1 MSGRFSPGSPAPGD
15 PSPPRI
21 VVVDDSP
28 ASTDTLA
35 RQMALEGWDVRAFND
50 PFEALEA
57 IRADPPDLLLLDV
70 MMPGMNGLAVLKA
83 VRAQP
88 PTADLPVIMLT
99 ALDEAD
105 DVVRGL
111 DLGANDYLTKPPQF
125 EILAA
130 RVRTQLKLKRLQDQR
145 ERDIAELRELSA
157 LKDKFLQIAAH
168 DLRNPLG
175 NITFGIDLLE
185 QELARLETPVP
196 NAATI
201 LQAMHNA
208 ASIMRS
214 IVNDFLDL
222 QAIRSGKVEMNWQPV
237 SLNKLI
243 EAVVAQYQTYAK
255 DKNVALRTYLDADL
269 PDTMADPDRLTQV
282 LGNLVS
288 NAIKFSPPGSAV
300 GVRTREVNRRLLVE
314 VADNGVGI
322 PEAEIPLLFKE
333 FARLSPRPT
342 GGEKSSGV
350 GLSIARQ
357 LVELHG
363 GKIGVR
369 SKVGQGS
376 LFWFELPIKAPPA
389 KAKG

>member
-1 MSGRFSPGSPAPGD
+1 MSGRLSPASPAPGD
-15 PSPPRI
+15 PAPPCI

-35 RQMALEGWDVRAFND
+35 RQMTLEGWDVRTFND

-125 EILAA
+125 EVLAA

-185 QELARLETPVP
+185 QELARLEAPVP

-201 LQAMHNA
+201 LQAMRNA

-237 SLNKLI
+237 SLNRLV
-243 EAVVAQYQTYAK
+243 EAVAAQYETYAK
-255 DKNVALRTYLDADL
+255 DKNVALRTYLEVNL

-282 LGNLVS
+282 LSNLVS

-300 GVRTREVNRRLLVE
+300 GVRTREVNRRLLIE
-314 VADNGVGI
+314 VVDNGVGI

-363 GKIGVR
+363 GKIGVK

-389 KAKG
+389 RAEG

>member
-1 MSGRFSPGSPAPGD
+1 MSGRLSPTSPAPGD
-15 PSPPRI
+15 PAPPCI

-35 RQMALEGWDVRAFND
+35 RQMTLEGWDVRTFND

-125 EILAA
+125 EVLAA

-185 QELARLETPVP
+185 QELARLEAPVP

-201 LQAMHNA
+201 LQAMRNA

-237 SLNKLI
+237 SLNRLV
-243 EAVVAQYQTYAK
+243 EAVAAQYETYAK
-255 DKNVALRTYLDADL
+255 DKNVALRTYLEVNL

-282 LGNLVS
+282 LSNLVS

-300 GVRTREVNRRLLVE
+300 GVRTREVNRRLLIE

-363 GKIGVR
+363 GKIGVK

-376 LFWFELPIKAPPA
+376 LFWFELPIEAPPA
-389 KAKG
+389 RAEG